1 LPVDY
6 IEQRERFVRQL
17 TLDEIEAL
25 AQKYIQ
31 PEQLVYVV
39 VGDKQTQFDELKE
52 LGLGDPVLLDKEG
65 KPVTK

>member
-1 LPVDY
+1 MPVDY